1 MKPHGGSCRSCG
13 PCSDEYAP
21 RHGVFYIYTYI
32 IRKRKERRLM
42 DKNLLASDKVPMGL
56 SMALAKNLEAMNAF
70 TALPPEGKAAV
81 IEKTHSVHS
90 KKEMEQL
97 VRDLGHNATM

>member
-1 MKPHGGSCRSCG
+1 
-13 PCSDEYAP
+13 
-21 RHGVFYIYTYI
+21 
-32 IRKRKERRLM
+32 
-42 DKNLLASDKVPMGL
+42 
-56 SMALAKNLEAMNAF
+56 MNAF

-97 VRDLGHNATM
+97 VRDLGHNATMERSNPPR